1 MVLDIAL
8 LVILVF
14 SFMEASIPVT
24 KSTKMR
30 NITAKITVAIGA
42 RNAASSKI
50 TLFRNPLN
58 ENESSIDCVYSFSMS

>member
-14 SFMEASIPVT
+14 SFMEASMPVI

-30 NITAKITVAIGA
+30 NNTANITVTIGDKKAAI
-42 RNAASSKI
+42 RKRIFFINSEKEKLSKI
-50 TLFRNPLN
+50 DW
-58 ENESSIDCVYSFSMS
+58 E